1 MTAGLFTAASL
12 RLNSSNL
19 YEIQDAESGIVQ
31 ANLVEVARVRAPRSN
46 FLSADRIQTP
56 RLTLAVNAPDGTTL
70 LYFDRAEHLNLSPV
84 APQTAFVATDGRIL
98 ARVEFDSH
106 SAFHGGGRT
115 LGSTEQG
122 NTLTPAARLLDANN
136 QPLGDLVYEQ
146 PPDLSRPTLP
156 DGFDARAI
164 RWTAP
169 DGTVLA
175 QRRDAVLYLDNRV
188 TGVWRPIIICSFLAV
203 AFEFHLPFLDRPV
216 SETAPELYPGYAGL
230 HSAYDE
236 FQRNF
241 MDQYR
246 PPVRT
251 PLGRGIQRDQLEH
264 LFKIFGPI
272 AGVIIIIALI
282 FKYVV

>member
-1 MTAGLFTAASL
+1 MTTGLFTAPSL
-12 RLNSSNL
+12 RLNTSNL
-19 YEIQDAESGIVQ
+19 YEIQDGDSGIVLAQ
-31 ANLVEVARVRAPRSN
+31 LAEVARVRAPRGS
-46 FLSADRIQTP
+46 FLSADRVQTP

-84 APQTAFVATDGRIL
+84 APQTAFVATDGRVL

-106 SAFHGGGRT
+106 SAFQGGGRT
-115 LGSTEQG
+115 LGTTEQG
-122 NTLTPAARLLDANN
+122 FTLTPAARLLDANN

-156 DGFDARAI
+156 NGLDARTI
-164 RWTAP
+164 RWVAT

-175 QRRDAVLYLDNRV
+175 QRRDGVLHLDNRV
-188 TGVWRPIIICSFLAV
+188 TGVWRPIIICSYLAV
-203 AFEFHLPFLDRPV
+203 VYEFHLPFGERQA
-216 SETAPELYPGYAGL
+216 SETTPELYPGYAGL

-251 PLGRGIQRDQLEH
+251 PLGVGIQRDQIDRL
-264 LFKIFGPI
+264 LKIFGPI
-272 AGVIIIIALI
+272 VGVIAIIILI
-282 FKYVV
+282 ARFFV